1 MRPGRAL
8 PNLKSQRGQGITEA
22 ILIIVLLL
30 GFTFAVANY
39 FKDQEV
45 LKQVITGPWKTL
57 SGMLQNGVWATP
69 ATGSA
74 SHPNGHGRHISML
87 PEPAK

>member
-1 MRPGRAL
+1 MKPARAL

-22 ILIIVLLL
+22 ILIIVMLV
-30 GFTFAVANY
+30 GFTFATANY

-45 LKQVITGPWKTL
+45 LKQIITGPWKTL

-69 ATGSA
+69 EAGA
-74 SHPNGHGRHISML
+74 ISHPNGHHRHVVIDG
-87 PEPAK
+87 EDAK